1 MNPPSPARPGRRGAS
16 LLALT
21 AIAAVP
27 ALALAGVWQYADD
40 NVPPTT
46 TTTTTVPPP
55 PVEQLA
61 TDLLSF
67 RRHPT
72 PLAERAAATA
82 ESATLAGLTAELT
95 DQLGSGACL
104 KIVAEDGTVV
114 AELAADQPLIP
125 ASTMKLLVAAV
136 ALDVLGPDYRFRTE
150 LVTDTPPVDGVI
162 AGNVYLVGGGDP
174 LLVTADTPD
183 PHRYPA
189 FNTTPVEPLADAL
202 VALGVTRID
211 GAVVADDGRYDDEY
225 QPPTW
230 GADID
235 NLNGGPLDA
244 LVIDDAQIDPG
255 NYGRDPGFAAA
266 RVFADL
272 LTARGITVVGQTD
285 NFTRPA
291 DIEDVPLAVVESHP
305 LTDVLRELLH
315 TSDNKTAE
323 MLTKEIGYVATGAGT
338 RQAGIDTI
346 WGTLGEWGVPL
357 AGASMVDGSGLSR
370 QNQLTCNLLTA
381 LLTTAPTAEALV
393 ELLPVAGR
401 DGTLSTELLGTP
413 AEGALRGKTG
423 TLTQVRGLAGV
434 QPDANGDDVTYA
446 LLLNGDGVAD
456 PTVYGPLWT
465 RLAELVAQL
474 PVVVAPDIG
483 PFAPR

>member
-1 MNPPSPARPGRRGAS
+1 MNVRQRVRPGRRGAS

-27 ALALAGVWQYADD
+27 ALALAATWQYADA

-46 TTTTTVPPP
+46 TTTTTTLPPP
-55 PVEQLA
+55 PVDELN

-72 PLAERAAATA
+72 PLAERAAAAA
-82 ESATLAGLTAELT
+82 ESEALAGLTADLT
-95 DQLGSGACL
+95 TQLGAGACL
-104 KIVAEDGTVV
+104 KIVDADDTVI
-114 AELAADQPLIP
+114 AELASDQPLIP
-125 ASTMKLLVAAV
+125 ASTLKLFVAAV

-150 LVTDTPPVDGVI
+150 LLTETPPVDGVI

-211 GAVVADDGRYDDEY
+211 GALIADDSRYDDESL
-225 QPPTW
+225 PPTW
-230 GADID
+230 GPDID

-244 LVIDDAQIDPG
+244 LVIDDGQIDPG
-255 NYGRDPGFAAA
+255 NYGQDPGFAAA
-266 RVFADL
+266 RVFVDL
-272 LTARGITVVGQTD
+272 LAARGISVAGRDNVPRPTD
-285 NFTRPA
+285 A
-291 DIEDVPLAVVESHP
+291 EYVSLGYVESRP
-305 LTDVLRELLH
+305 LTDVLLELLH

-323 MLTKEIGYVATGAGT
+323 MLTKELGFVATGTGT

-346 WGTLGEWGVPL
+346 WGKLGEWGVPL
-357 AGASMVDGSGLSR
+357 GGSSMVDGSGLSR
-370 QNQLTCNLLTA
+370 ENQLTCDALAGLLTS
-381 LLTTAPTAEALV
+381 APTADTLIG
-393 ELLPVAGR
+393 LLPVAGR
-401 DGTLSTELLGTP
+401 DGTLSTEFLGTP
-413 AEGALRGKTG
+413 AEGTLRGKTG
-423 TLTQVRGLAGV
+423 TLTRVRGLAGV
-434 QPDANGDDVTYA
+434 QPDANGDDITYA

-456 PTVYGPLWT
+456 PSIYGPLWT
-465 RLAELVAQL
+465 QLAELVAQL
-474 PVVVAPDIG
+474 PVVVEPDLE
-483 PFAPR
+483 PFVPR